1 MVFYFCSDY
10 YEYTTDLLQWYN
22 GFTTMR
28 NNASL
33 IYSIILVF
41 GDFLALI
48 AAFSAAYILR
58 FRLLEDGKTATVGGE
73 NFVFAILSIL
83 PIWLLIH
90 AFIGLYRQEIYEKRF
105 VEIGRLMVGA
115 AIGTMA
121 VISYSFFVDETLLP
135 GRLVPLYALGL
146 GFVLLVIF
154 RTLARVVRHTLYRF
168 GSGVSNIL
176 VIGDTHVSESMA
188 LVAGD
193 TRHTGLRVLGVVGL
207 QHPRIKHFESFETAL
222 AKLKDVPIHGI
233 IQTELY
239 RDQLKNDEILRYAQT
254 HHVSYRF
261 VPGNGDLFV
270 GNIAVELFAG
280 LPVIAVHQT
289 ALIGWGRVI
298 KRLFDLFVTTIGM
311 AVALPLML
319 LIGTVMLIFNPKG
332 GVFFRQT
339 RLTRFN
345 REFTV
350 YKLRTQYKKYDGTTP
365 EQAFALMGK
374 PQLAK
379 KYRDNGD
386 FLAKDP
392 RVTRIGRFLRATS
405 LDELPQLFNVLKGDI
420 SLVGPRALVPH
431 ELNAYE
437 KKHSI
442 LSVKSGLTGLAQIS
456 GRRDINFEERRKL
469 DVYYVQNWSFWL
481 DVSILVRTI
490 RTVLSGSGAK

>member
-1 MVFYFCSDY
+1 MK
-10 YEYTTDLLQWYN
+10 
-22 GFTTMR
+22 

-33 IYSIILVF
+33 IYSLILVA

-48 AAFSAAYILR
+48 AAFAAAYVLR

-73 NFVFAILSIL
+73 NFIFAILSIL

-105 VEIGRLMVGA
+105 VEIGRLMVGS

-121 VISYSFFVDETLLP
+121 VISYSFFIDETLLP

-146 GFVLLVIF
+146 GFVFLVIF

-176 VIGDTHVSESMA
+176 IIGDTPVSESMA
-188 LVAGD
+188 LMAGD
-193 TRHTGLRVLGVVGL
+193 TRHTGLRVLGVVGRE
-207 QHPRIKHFESFETAL
+207 HPRIKHFGSFEEAL
-222 AKLKDVPIHGI
+222 DRLKNTPIHGI

-239 RDQLKNDEILRYAQT
+239 RDQVKNNAILRHAQT
-254 HHVSYRF
+254 HHISYRF

-298 KRLFDLFVTTIGM
+298 KRLFDVFVTLIGM
-311 AVALPLML
+311 TIALPIMAVTSLCL
-319 LIGTVMLIFNPKG
+319 LVSDPKG
-332 GVFFRQT
+332 GIVFRQT

-350 YKLRTQYKKYDGTTP
+350 YKFRTMKQKYSGMSP
-365 EQAFALMGK
+365 EKAFELMGK
-374 PQLAK
+374 PGLIK

-386 FLAKDP
+386 YLPNDP
-392 RVTRIGRFLRATS
+392 RISKIGRILRASS
-405 LDELPQLFNVLKGDI
+405 LDELPQLFNVLKGDL

-456 GRRDINFEERRKL
+456 GRKDIGFEERRKL
-469 DVYYVQNWSFWL
+469 DVYYVQNWSFWFDL
-481 DVSILVRTI
+481 SILI
-490 RTVLSGSGAK
+490 RTVRAVLTGSGAK

>member
-1 MVFYFCSDY
+1 MK
-10 YEYTTDLLQWYN
+10 
-22 GFTTMR
+22 

-33 IYSIILVF
+33 IYSLILVA

-48 AAFSAAYILR
+48 AAFAAAYILR

-73 NFVFAILSIL
+73 NFIFAILSIL

-90 AFIGLYRQEIYEKRF
+90 AFIGLYRQEVYEKRF
-105 VEIGRLMVGA
+105 SEIGRILIGSLL
-115 AIGTMA
+115 GTMA
-121 VISYSFFVDETLLP
+121 VISYSFFIDDTFLP

-146 GFVLLVIF
+146 GFVFLVIF

-176 VIGDTHVSESMA
+176 IIGDTTVSESMA
-188 LVAGD
+188 LVASD
-193 TRHTGLRVLGVVGL
+193 TRHTGLRVLGIVGR
-207 QHPRIKHFESFETAL
+207 QHPRIKSFESFEIAL
-222 AKLKDVPIHGI
+222 AKLKDTAIHGI

-254 HHVSYRF
+254 HHISYRF

-298 KRLFDLFVTTIGM
+298 KRLFDVFVTLIGM
-311 AVALPLML
+311 VIALPVMAVTGLCI
-319 LIGTVMLIFNPKG
+319 LISDPKG
-332 GVFFRQT
+332 GIVFRQT

-350 YKLRTQYKKYDGTTP
+350 YKFRTMKQKYSGMSP
-365 EQAFALMGK
+365 EKAFELMGK
-374 PQLAK
+374 PALIK

-386 FLAKDP
+386 YLPNDP
-392 RVTRIGRFLRATS
+392 RISKIGRILRAS
-405 LDELPQLFNVLKGDI
+405 SMDEIPQLFNVLKGDI
-420 SLVGPRALVPH
+420 SLVGPRALVPE
-431 ELNAYE
+431 ELNAHE

-456 GRRDINFEERRKL
+456 GRKDIGFEERRKL
-469 DVYYVQNWSFWL
+469 DVYYVQNWSFWFDL
-481 DVSILVRTI
+481 SILI
-490 RTVLSGSGAK
+490 RTVRAVLTGSGAK